1 MVTQGGGAMLDT
13 ADVSCLLEKYL
24 DVRRQA
30 LLQGMT
36 KCSQGESRGSILKEL
51 LSNVSITEVG
61 SRHPGNH
68 EGTSLLLIGLLSK
81 HLWKT
86 LSMA

>member
-24 DVRRQA
+24 DVRQQA

-36 KCSQGESRGSILKEL
+36 KCSQGESILKEL